1 MLESGSVIV
10 LRFSVKLT
18 ALPLYHFGSV
28 ITGLLSLGL
37 C

>member
-10 LRFSVKLT
+10 LRFNMKLT
-18 ALPLYHFGSV
+18 ALPLYRFGSV
-28 ITGLLSLGL
+28 VTGLLSLGL